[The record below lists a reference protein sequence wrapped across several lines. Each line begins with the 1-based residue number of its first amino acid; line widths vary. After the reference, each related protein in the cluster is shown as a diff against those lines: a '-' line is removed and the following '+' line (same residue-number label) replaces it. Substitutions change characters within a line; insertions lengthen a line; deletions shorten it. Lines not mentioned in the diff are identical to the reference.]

1 MKSLTKSDKY
11 AIEFLYNQKK
21 EAKDIAKELGCL
33 ITHVN
38 KVIAHL
44 VTNNTNNSNNTEQTI
59 GETKTDKTK
68 NLMIRQTSAKK
79 SNTVSIMTEGAAQL
93 SDEFI
98 KTIPSET
105 KNTDNYI
112 YRRPE

>member
-11 AIEFLYNQKK
+11 AIEFLHNQKK
-21 EAKDIAKELGCL
+21 EAKYIAKELGCL
-33 ITHVN
+33 ITKVN
-38 KVIAHL
+38 EVISNLA
-44 VTNNTNNSNNTEQTI
+44 TNNTEQI
-59 GETKTDKTK
+59 VEEKKTDKTK

-79 SNTVSIMTEGAAQL
+79 SNTVTIMTEGVAQL

-98 KTIPSET
+98 KTIPPET

-112 YRRPE
+112 HRRPE